1 MYQIFDTHIY
11 IYIIPSVTFYYI
23 LYINMDTKILR
34 YLREQKWYSQD
45 IFAEKVG
52 MSRATYIRVESGD
65 KSPTLD
71 ELTTIARVLGISLE
85 SLLSDTTCE
94 TEHSIDEEKYQ
105 QILENCIEFGAD
117 KDGKITKTKLAKL
130 AYLVDF
136 AWYYEYLVPLTGLQY
151 RRLEQWPV
159 PNEYFRTIDTLLNT
173 GAIRVEFKG
182 IAQLIQNTDS
192 PSTSKLLP
200 DEIKLIQDICI
211 KWKGKSTK
219 DIVEFTHKQLPWS
232 ICQAGEVIPYELIT
246 QEEPNHVY

>member
-1 MYQIFDTHIY
+1 
-11 IYIIPSVTFYYI
+11 
-23 LYINMDTKILR
+23 MDTKILR
-34 YLREQKWYSQD
+34 YLREQKGFSQD
-45 IFAEKVG
+45 VFAERIG

-71 ELTTIARVLGISLE
+71 ELSAMAWVLGVSIE
-85 SLLSDTTCE
+85 SLISDTQVE
-94 TEHSIDEEKYQ
+94 SSQPIDEEKYA

-136 AWYYEYLVPLTGLQY
+136 AWYYEHLISLTGLQY

-159 PNEYFRTIDTLLNT
+159 PNEYFRTIDSLLNA
-173 GAIRVEFKG
+173 GAIKIEFKG
-182 IAQLIQNTDS
+182 IAQLIRNTES
-192 PSTSKLLP
+192 PSTSKLSS
-200 DEIKLIQDICI
+200 DEIQLIQEICT

-232 ICQAGEVIPYELIT
+232 ICQDGEIIPYELIT

>member
-1 MYQIFDTHIY
+1 M
-11 IYIIPSVTFYYI
+11 
-23 LYINMDTKILR
+23 
-34 YLREQKWYSQD
+34 SQD
-45 IFAEKVG
+45 VFAEKIG
-52 MSRATYIRVESGD
+52 MSRATYIRIESGE

-71 ELTTIARVLGISLE
+71 ELKVMAQVLEITVE
-85 SLLSDTTCE
+85 SLISDVQAE
-94 TEHSIDEEKYQ
+94 SDHPIDEEKYQ

-136 AWYYEYLVPLTGLQY
+136 SWYYEHFVPLTGLQY
-151 RRLEQWPV
+151 RKLEQWPV

-173 GAIRVEFKG
+173 GAIKMEFKG
-182 IAQLIQNTDS
+182 IAQMIRNTES
-192 PSTSKLLP
+192 PSTSKLST
-200 DEIKLIQDICI
+200 DEIKLIQDICT

-232 ICQAGEVIPYELIT
+232 ICQDGEIIPYELIT

>member
-1 MYQIFDTHIY
+1 MNIKT
-11 IYIIPSVTFYYI
+11 
-23 LYINMDTKILR
+23 LR
-34 YLREQKWYSQD
+34 YLREQKGFSQEA
-45 IFAEKVG
+45 IAEKIG
-52 MSRATYIRVESGD
+52 MSRATYIRIESGD

-71 ELTTIARVLGISLE
+71 ELKSIAKILEVSVE
-85 SLLSDTTCE
+85 SLISDTQAE
-94 TEHSIDEEKYQ
+94 SIQPIDEEKYA

-136 AWYYEYLVPLTGLQY
+136 AWYYAHLTPLTGLQY

-159 PNEYFRTIDTLLNT
+159 PNEYFRTIDTLLNA

-182 IAQLIQNTDS
+182 IAQLIRNTEPS
-192 PSTSKLLP
+192 STSRLSP
-200 DEIKLIQDICI
+200 EEMQLIQDICA